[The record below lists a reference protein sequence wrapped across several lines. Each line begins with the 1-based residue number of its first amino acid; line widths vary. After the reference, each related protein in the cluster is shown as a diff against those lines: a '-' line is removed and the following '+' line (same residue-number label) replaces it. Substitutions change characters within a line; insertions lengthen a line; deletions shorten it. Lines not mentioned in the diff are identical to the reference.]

1 MVTSNLIKKKNTNR
15 MKEFVINNFQFIIQ
29 SIGTILLIVLLI
41 RSCSPVEDRSELLQY
56 KLDQLD
62 TKIED
67 LNKQQKM
74 LNDSIIGYKKD
85 ILKIDSTISK
95 IKTDRKTINN
105 YYEVQRDIILGY
117 TAKQIDSALRI
128 KYKY

>member
-1 MVTSNLIKKKNTNR
+1 

-41 RSCSPVEDRSELLQY
+41 RSCGPIEDRSELLQY
-56 KLDQLD
+56 KLEQLD

-85 ILKIDSTISK
+85 ISKIDSIISK

>member
-1 MVTSNLIKKKNTNR
+1 MVTSDFIKKKNTNR
-15 MKEFVINNFQFIIQ
+15 MKEFIVNNFQFIIQ
-29 SIGTILLIVLLI
+29 SVGTILLIVLLI
-41 RSCSPVEDRSELLQY
+41 RACSPTEDRSELLQY
-56 KLDQLD
+56 KLDQID

-67 LNKQQKM
+67 LNKQQKI
-74 LNDSIIGYKKD
+74 LNDSITGYKKD

-105 YYEVQRDIILGY
+105 YYEVQRDIILSY

>member
-1 MVTSNLIKKKNTNR
+1 
-15 MKEFVINNFQFIIQ
+15 MKEFIVNNFQFIIQ
-29 SIGTILLIVLLI
+29 SVGTILLIVLLI
-41 RSCSPVEDRSELLQY
+41 RACSPVEDRSELLQY
-56 KLDQLD
+56 KLDQID

-67 LNKQQKM
+67 LNKQQKI

>member
-41 RSCSPVEDRSELLQY
+41 RSCSPIEDRSELLQY

>member
-41 RSCSPVEDRSELLQY
+41 RSCSPIEDRSELLQY

-85 ILKIDSTISK
+85 ISKIDSIISK

>member
-1 MVTSNLIKKKNTNR
+1 

-41 RSCSPVEDRSELLQY
+41 RSCSPIEDRSELLQY

-62 TKIED
+62 IKIED

-74 LNDSIIGYKKD
+74 LNDSIIGYKKE
-85 ILKIDSTISK
+85 ILKIDSTISR

>member
-41 RSCSPVEDRSELLQY
+41 RSCGPIEDRSELLQY
-56 KLDQLD
+56 KLEQLD

-85 ILKIDSTISK
+85 ISKIDSIISK